1 MLKRH
6 KKGLLLF
13 FLGIFIGQGAYTQV
27 PQIFTRADFDLKGPV
42 KSCQL
47 ITSYGSE
54 EFEFDK
60 KGLLTKLVTRFAQ
73 EDYSVSYY
81 KYQDSTLL
89 ESRHE
94 NYVQGQLDKATSIA
108 HLYALDTVPV
118 KKITERI
125 FSYQKDVLDQYEYYF
140 DATGR
145 LTRIV
150 RSNEEGVDETEVSY
164 SQYKDEET
172 VAYSI
177 NGVIQKSE
185 RTSYKNK
192 DTAEE
197 LRLVLRKE
205 FLNGEPVRAIEEIT
219 DASNRL
225 KERLEYLFD
234 TGKNQFALS
243 QKTAYTYDENGN
255 LDSETTTLGRAKS
268 GKTYIYQFDGSE
280 HANWIKQIIT
290 PDNTYKTRKITYFE
304 EEKET
309 GE

>member
-192 DTAEE
+192 GTAEE
-197 LRLVLRKE
+197 IRLVLTKE

-219 DASNRL
+219 DTANRVR
-225 KERLEYLFD
+225 ERLEYRFD
-234 TGKNQFALS
+234 IGKNQFELS